1 MIRVLLADDLAA
13 ARAGARDALARESGF
28 RIVGEAGDGAAALE
42 AWQAQQPDVM
52 VAGLAM
58 AAGGPEFI
66 ERALALRPEGRV
78 LAMGVHE
85 SARRV
90 RRAFD
95 AGARGYVSAPSL
107 QRHLVDA
114 LHALHRGERWLAPEL
129 PPSCLRRDV
138 LDEAE
143 RLAALS
149 APEFALLQLLAQGG
163 APLQADPD
171 EAALHAKLGVA
182 TRDGLVRLALR
193 HGIVVAP

>member
-13 ARAGARDALARESGF
+13 ARSGARDALARSSGF
-28 RIVGEAGDGAAALE
+28 RIVAEAGDGDAALA
-42 AWQAQQPDVM
+42 AWQAQHPDVM

-66 ERALALRPEGRV
+66 ERALALRPDGRV
-78 LAMGVHE
+78 LAVGVHE

-95 AGARGYVSAPSL
+95 AGARGYVSAPSMAE
-107 QRHLVDA
+107 HLVDA

-138 LDEAE
+138 LDEAA
-143 RLAALS
+143 RLASLT
-149 APEFALLQLLAQGG
+149 APEFALLQLLAQGA
-163 APLQADPD
+163 APAQPDPD
-171 EAALHAKLGVA
+171 EAALYNKLGVA
-182 TRDGLVRLALR
+182 TRDGLARLALR